1 MIAIAMYLTSRKN
14 YMPGKEYGTA
24 KFADIKQVN
33 QVLAEKDETENRILS
48 QNVRMRMD
56 SRKTKLNLN
65 YFGHRGKWSGKEFLL
80 L

>member
-33 QVLAEKDETENRILS
+33 QVLAEKDETENPH
-48 QNVRMRMD
+48 
-56 SRKTKLNLN
+56 TKPKCP
-65 YFGHRGKWSGKEFLL
+65 YEDGFA
-80 L
+80 